1 MRPVWGKL
9 MKMGKVLLLFL
20 IFAGSAILFGSK
32 GMLDNCRLE
41 QKLLDL
47 KKSNEDFIAKND
59 ILKKEILLLRNDMR
73 YIEKVA
79 RDELGMVKQ
88 NDIVYRRVD

>member
-1 MRPVWGKL
+1 
-9 MKMGKVLLLFL
+9 MKVGKVLLLFL
-20 IFAGSAILFGSK
+20 ILMGSVILFGSR
-32 GMLDNCRLE
+32 GVLDNYRLN

-47 KKSNEDFIAKND
+47 QKGNGEIAAKND
-59 ILKKEILLLRNDMR
+59 ALKKEILLLRNDMR

-88 NDIVYRRVD
+88 NDRVYRRVE

>member
-1 MRPVWGKL
+1 
-9 MKMGKVLLLFL
+9 MKVGKVLLLFL
-20 IFAGSAILFGSK
+20 ILMGSVILFGSR
-32 GMLDNCRLE
+32 GVLDNYHLN

-47 KKSNEDFIAKND
+47 KKGNEEIVAKND
-59 ILKKEILLLRNDMR
+59 TLKKEILLLRNDMR

-88 NDIVYRRVD
+88 NDRVYRHVN